1 VSAFF
6 PSPARRSCAATDL
19 RIPGGGDE
27 RTPISGD
34 RGYASSTKEAAMNN
48 APTHTA
54 HPAFDAVGDVWEL
67 DLTQARDRLIAARA
81 HQRAKDSTSNRTQVA
96 ECRARIDA
104 ILDMH
109 LDLRRLRC
117 STTASAGQAT
127 AGA

>member
-1 VSAFF
+1 MRSTAAGCAPGRYRDPFRPPASVSEFF

-34 RGYASSTKEAAMNN
+34 RGDASSTKEAAMNK

-67 DLTQARDRLIAARA
+67 DLSQARDRLIAARA
-81 HQRAKDSTSNRTQVA
+81 HQ
-96 ECRARIDA
+96 
-104 ILDMH
+104 
-109 LDLRRLRC
+109 
-117 STTASAGQAT
+117 
-127 AGA
+127 